1 MMIFDELR
9 DNLSEDQKEQLAEIY
24 QELMHDIRT
33 PLTTIQMKQMLI
45 KKSLEINKGTERIP
59 AHLDKIG
66 EIVQQIITM
75 LEALDPRFYDLD
87 D

>member
-33 PLTTIQMKQMLI
+33 PLTTIQMLI

-59 AHLDKIG
+59 EHLDKIG

-75 LEALDPRFYDLD
+75 LEALDPRLYDLD